1 VAEYISDRR
10 EQFASRAS
18 NLSSGQKSWLA
29 KFFRRELLDSTKIL
43 VLRDEPL
50 ANPPFYAE
58 LREFG
63 VENLPDFQQ
72 MTAVTSND
80 VVVSHEAFS
89 NGLLF
94 HELVHVEQY
103 RRLGVASFAD
113 HYVRGFLAG
122 GGYGGIPLEINAY
135 DLGGRF
141 EADPDHAFSVEDEVS
156 VWIAERRF

>member
-1 VAEYISDRR
+1 M
-10 EQFASRAS
+10 
-18 NLSSGQKSWLA
+18 
-29 KFFRRELLDSTKIL
+29 
-43 VLRDEPL
+43 
-50 ANPPFYAE
+50 
-58 LREFG
+58 
-63 VENLPDFQQ
+63 ENLPDFQQ
-72 MTAVTSND
+72 MTAITFND

-103 RRLGVASFAD
+103 RRLGVTRFAD

-122 GGYGGIPLEINAY
+122 AGYGGIPLEINAY

-156 VWIAERRF
+156 AWISEKRF